1 MKIKLQIGD
10 RVTVRYIDGEMLAHR
25 DVMVRDVAQ
34 KGFFAAEIGA
44 DEDDPGTYIPYSKL
58 GTTVFLDGKLME
70 ERMVDVEELP

>member
-58 GTTVFLDGKLME
+58 GTTVFMDGKLME
-70 ERMVDVEELP
+70 GKDKDE